1 MLPSRIVKAAD
12 GNPRY
17 VLCRKDEKR
26 QMIVFAEL
34 TWGFVQYEDPPRDW
48 EEEDRLDE
56 NDDTYYFVP
65 CLDLASTS
73 AAKRAEADKWMHRDW
88 RHNTEW
94 WHLVR
99 IFHDHS
105 SGFFV
110 EPSILAQLKA
120 FHRQVV
126 AESAVSQQQP
136 RPSPPQTDLVV
147 TSMQLSSQTLPKS
160 RLQDAHEVKVRT
172 ELDIPI
178 ETREE
183 HVNEAAEGST
193 GLENAMSDLV
203 RSTNMATLS
212 TAPGGSSSLKFW
224 RFLKA
229 EAEFLSEFD
238 GSRSL
243 STKETSILPPSRSQF
258 SRGTWLAAVAETL
271 STCIP

>member
-1 MLPSRIVKAAD
+1 MDESSSATRQRICLERSLYMNSRPVISIAAKWLGKKTFAQHRVLKDMAKNLGLLCACGSGGSVKLVFSAD
-12 GNPRY
+12 SGADASFEDCKGRGWEP
-17 VLCRKDEKR
+17 E
-26 QMIVFAEL
+26 
-34 TWGFVQYEDPPRDW
+34 YEDPPRDW

-136 RPSPPQTDLVV
+136 RPSPTQTDLVV

-212 TAPGGSSSLKFW
+212 TAP
-224 RFLKA
+224 
-229 EAEFLSEFD
+229 
-238 GSRSL
+238 
-243 STKETSILPPSRSQF
+243 
-258 SRGTWLAAVAETL
+258 VAETL